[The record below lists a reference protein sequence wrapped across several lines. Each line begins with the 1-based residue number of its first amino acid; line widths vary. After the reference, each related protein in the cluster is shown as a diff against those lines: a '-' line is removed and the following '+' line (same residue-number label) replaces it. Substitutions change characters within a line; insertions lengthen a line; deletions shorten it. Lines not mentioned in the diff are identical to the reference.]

1 MYRVSIF
8 IVSIVSIFFLKIRTS
23 VLQVLKSNEQ
33 VAKLARQDA
42 LSGWRY
48 CQTFFGKPVLSI
60 SDFSLID
67 KPFFLKKHPF
77 GFVNKR
83 KITY

>member
-1 MYRVSIF
+1 MGGLTNPRPWRGRCRAGY
-8 IVSIVSIFFLKIRTS
+8 
-23 VLQVLKSNEQ
+23 SNTGGPPLPRQREPLR
-33 VAKLARQDA
+33 AK
-42 LSGWRY
+42 RY

-67 KPFFLKKHPF
+67 KPFFSKKHPF